1 MEEPLHRTFPTSIS
15 GVDYVKRII
24 ALALAVLLALS
35 MMGCEKVVKYQEEY
49 DKFEDEFRDNYDIDK
64 SPANKDII
72 GR

>member
-1 MEEPLHRTFPTSIS
+1 M
-15 GVDYVKRII
+15 KRII

-49 DKFEDEFRDNYDIDK
+49 NKFEDEFRDNYDIDK